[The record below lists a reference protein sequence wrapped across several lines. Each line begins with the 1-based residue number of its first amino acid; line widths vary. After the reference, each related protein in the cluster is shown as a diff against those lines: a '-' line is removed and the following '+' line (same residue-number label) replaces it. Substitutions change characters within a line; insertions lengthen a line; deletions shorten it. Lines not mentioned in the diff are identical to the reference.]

1 MSQLSKEEIEQLRP
15 QEGMTAAE
23 FDKLRQNNQP
33 SALQQVRNGDIL
45 PVEKQQESTPAP
57 ETKDASKAETKE
69 APKPEAKKTTAKRA
83 TAKKTTAK
91 KTTPRK
97 TAARSTK
104 K

>member
-1 MSQLSKEEIEQLRP
+1 MSDQPVKSHPRLSKEEIEQLRP

-45 PVEKQQESTPAP
+45 PVEKQEEATPAP
-57 ETKDASKAETKE
+57 EPKEESKREVKE
-69 APKPEAKKTTAKRA
+69 APKPA
-83 TAKKTTAK
+83 AKKTTAK
-91 KTTPRK
+91 KATARK
-97 TAARSTK
+97 TASRSTK